1 MAAAQE
7 SILANLENNLNDTI
21 LKEINARVKLEV
33 NAYEILNR
41 QILKNI
47 KSKAILETQ
56 NQNDPAVANQLH
68 QLTSQL
74 ADDTKTFLD
83 ATQTVEINGQAA
95 GSLAS
100 KIVEEIFAAQPVAA
114 IKTPALIKLEETAI
128 KTKGNI
134 QITAAY
140 VQTMLDNQFRLNN
153 IRNKRTTDSVKNF
166 VAELTVKTKAV
177 I

>member
-68 QLTSQL
+68 
-74 ADDTKTFLD
+74 
-83 ATQTVEINGQAA
+83 
-95 GSLAS
+95 
-100 KIVEEIFAAQPVAA
+100 
-114 IKTPALIKLEETAI
+114 
-128 KTKGNI
+128 
-134 QITAAY
+134 
-140 VQTMLDNQFRLNN
+140 
-153 IRNKRTTDSVKNF
+153 
-166 VAELTVKTKAV
+166 
-177 I
+177 